1 MFDQKGNGVTTLCL
15 PHDPEALPADFPT
28 HTDAYPYAAYIFGA
42 EYQFG
47 YKNIDVNDD
56 VPCAVCHAQTSA
68 SVLMIPAKRTC
79 PGEWMMQYSGF
90 LSAERYDH
98 TGADYICV
106 ALYGDYFEG
115 TRGVNADGRLIFPV
129 RAKCGSLPCPPYTEN
144 QYVSCVVCT
153 K

>member
-1 MFDQKGNGVTTLCL
+1 MYDQKGNGVTTLCL
-15 PHDPEALPADFPT
+15 PHDPEALPANFPT
-28 HTDAYPYAAYIFGA
+28 SAPPDPYFPYLFGA
-42 EYQFG
+42 EYQFS
-47 YKNIDVNDD
+47 YAKFAVDDD

-79 PGEWMMQYSGF
+79 PDDWKLQYDGF
-90 LSAERYDH
+90 LSAERFDH
-98 TGADYICV
+98 TGSDYICV

-115 TRGVNADGRLIFPV
+115 TRAVNADGRLIYPV
-129 RAKCGSLPCPPYTEN
+129 KAKCGSIPCPPYAEN